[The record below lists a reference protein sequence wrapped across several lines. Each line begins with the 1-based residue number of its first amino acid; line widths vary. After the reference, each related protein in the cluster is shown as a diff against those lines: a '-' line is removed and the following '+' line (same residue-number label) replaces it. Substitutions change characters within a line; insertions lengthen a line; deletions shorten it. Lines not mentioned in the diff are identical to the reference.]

1 MPSATANV
9 VVLILPT
16 NSWIESGYVRHE
28 TKFKITRRELRKVS
42 LKQTGYRIIVHNS
55 SRGTHFS
62 LYRSATSLLNPSLM
76 LHLRFLSLLLA
87 LFLLPSSYGRE
98 RLVVFGDSLSDIGN
112 SFVASGGTAPPGQ
125 PLAPPGSPL
134 RGDYGETFDGTGA
147 LFPGRFTDGE
157 NWVDYFPGFAEQFHA
172 DISRVTAWLQDP
184 NSESATDFAVGG
196 STSGVLNVISRS
208 LPSFPEQITAYLN
221 GPGFKNA
228 ADDLCVIWIGSNDF
242 GAKMNPLSTV
252 ANIKDAIAQLSFV
265 GVKHFFVITIPD
277 LALTPQVKAAG
288 GATILAA
295 TQFVATTN
303 VLLAVELPRF
313 ALTHQIGIDLV
324 DINAIF
330 VPVVYQPVRFGFTN
344 SSKFAYEPPNGPLLV
359 KDNPNNYVFWDG
371 FHPTTKVH
379 SLTAAFIFKNIFLS
393 RALDPFLS
401 LR

>member
-1 MPSATANV
+1 LEAKLAGIAP
-9 VVLILPT
+9 
-16 NSWIESGYVRHE
+16 
-28 TKFKITRRELRKVS
+28 KIAEGT
-42 LKQTGYRIIVHNS
+42 LKQPGYRTIVHNG
-55 SRGTHFS
+55 SREPRFF
-62 LYRSATSLLNPSLM
+62 P
-76 LHLRFLSLLLA
+76 LHIDHIFIKAVFMRHLTLLSLWLA
-87 LFLLPSSYGRE
+87 LFLLPNSYGRE

-125 PLAPPGSPL
+125 PLAPQGSPL

-147 LFPGRFTDGE
+147 RFLGRFTDGR
-157 NWVDYFPGFAEQFHA
+157 NWVDYFPGVAKQFHL

-184 NSESATDFAVGG
+184 NNESATDFAVGG
-196 STSGVLNVISRS
+196 STSGDLNVINPA

-221 GPGFKNA
+221 GPSLTNA

-242 GAKMNPLSTV
+242 GAKINPLTTV
-252 ANIKDAIAQLSFV
+252 ANIKDAIAQLSSA
-265 GVKHFFVITIPD
+265 GAKHFFVITIPD

-288 GATILAA
+288 GATIFAA

-313 ALTHQIGIDLV
+313 ALNHQIRIDLV
-324 DINAIF
+324 NINAIF

-359 KDNPNNYVFWDG
+359 KDNPDNYVFWDG

-379 SLTAAFIFKNIFLS
+379 SLAAAFIFKNIFVS
-393 RALDPFLS
+393 RAIDPFLS